1 MIRAIYRNLKVN
13 TFQPTFKLSN
23 FRNWLLQKFL
33 LLIFHLSWICADSAF
48 PVPLKTRKKSKHS
61 SRSGYGVI
69 WEIARVK
76 QGSALQLSGWVTACV
91 MPKLA
96 LVWPWF
102 SYF

>member
-1 MIRAIYRNLKVN
+1 MYLGNCFYFLTANILNFINVVNAINC
-13 TFQPTFKLSN
+13 
-23 FRNWLLQKFL
+23 FL
-33 LLIFHLSWICADSAF
+33 LNTIY
-48 PVPLKTRKKSKHS
+48 T
-61 SRSGYGVI
+61 GYGVI